1 MLRTKTR
8 VGSAFLLAFALT
20 LASGLVFAQDEDGQ
34 PIKYIN
40 PPPVPP
46 PTPENTQKDSPVVVT
61 ANPPP
66 RTDSWSDFNS
76 ALSYG
81 AFMQLQN
88 AAGYNTHGHAY
99 IFANAAPTND
109 PSKDKNG
116 PCSGNQAG
124 EPIEVSSG
132 TKLETVPVFALHGEM
147 GLKYEFYYNTAA
159 LQTQLSYPGYLYWTS
174 NLSYWLDTDCSTN
187 TVDNSRCHQT
197 IAHRPDGSAVTFS
210 GGPAASVYQELAV
223 DGTSVTNPVATLS
236 RDATTGNYTLQDE
249 DALTEIYSS
258 SGQLLSITDPSGIGW
273 TFSYTTGTNPYTR
286 ITHTDGQSF
295 TVAYTSTGE
304 TITDPAGNVY
314 TLTTISGGGGFTLS
328 YPGSPATVVAFKN
341 STFVQSGYDFSAL
354 TEMDYN
360 GIPYAYTTYVTAPTN
375 AAGGA
380 NPYYQWANGTS
391 LADGSK
397 KVSINYQADSSGNLS
412 ATITNPLGHVS
423 VNTYDGTNG
432 SGGAYNGL
440 LSSVSNDAVA
450 DCGATVASRAY
461 DANGNLAKTVDS
473 NGNVHTYTYAA
484 NGQLQTETE
493 AYGTAQARTTDYTW
507 DPNLQLNRVTSVTV
521 EGWSK
526 TVYTYNAQN
535 RLASVAVT
543 NLSANGTAN
552 QTLTTTYGYTLYPNG
567 MVQTATVTHPSPN
580 NSDVDTAQYDTFGNL
595 TSMSDGL
602 GHTTTYGN
610 YNGLGEP
617 QTVTGPNGDVTN
629 YTYDARG
636 RVVTKTTHPN
646 GSAATWTYGYDGF
659 GLLASV
665 SAPDDEMTT
674 WNRDAEMR
682 VTTMTHNDKDGTSTE
697 TYGYDANN
705 DVTSKTVSRNGTGT
719 YSTSATYD
727 ALGRPYQI
735 NGNHGQQLTYSYD
748 GNGNVLSVT
757 DATGHVA
764 SYQYDA
770 LDRVTQKT
778 ESGGASPSIP
788 SGVPT
793 LSAPANSTN
802 GSYALSWNAVSG
814 AATYELQ
821 EQVNSGSW
829 TTVQNNSGLG
839 WSTSGKANGTYGYR
853 VHACDV
859 TGCGAWSNV
868 ATVTVLYPPGTP
880 SLSVPASNNTG
891 GYTVSWSAAATATSY
906 NLLEQANGG
915 SWTTVQSNGTTAWVA
930 SGKANGTYGYQVQAC
945 NASGCSAWSS
955 VGSVAVLLPPA
966 SAPSLSAPSSNATGA
981 YTVSWTGVATAT
993 SYNLQ
998 EQINGGSWTTVQSS
1012 GAISWGAAGQSDGTY
1027 AYRVQ
1032 ACNGGGCGAWSSTST
1047 TTVLFPPGSPPS
1059 VSSPSTNSTGS
1070 YTVSWSTIANATSYT
1085 LQEQVNGGAWS
1096 TVQSSSATTWS
1107 ATGQANGSYGY
1118 QVQSCN
1124 SGGCSGWSSVST
1136 TTVLHPPGSA
1146 PTISVPASSTNG
1158 SYTVSWS
1165 GVSTATSYNLVERVN
1180 GGSWA
1185 TVQSSAATSWS
1196 TSGRGDATY
1205 EYQVQACNSSGCGPW
1220 SNLAPITVLLPPSSA
1235 PSLSVPGSNGS
1246 GSYTVSWSGVAT
1258 ATSYNLQ
1265 EQVNG
1270 GGWTTVQSGAS
1281 TSWSTSGRGDATY
1294 GYHVQACNSSGCG
1307 PWSSVASTTVLLP
1320 PSSAPALSV
1329 PGTNGNGS
1337 YTVSWSGVSTAS
1349 SYTLQEQ
1356 VNGGGW
1362 TTVQANSATSWNAS
1376 GKGTATYGYR
1386 VQACNSGGCGPWSGT
1401 SSITVTIP
1409 VPIAINGQNY
1419 STSSSPG
1426 STGGA
1431 SAAIGFEIVGGNT
1444 WEVFTSNQHV
1454 ANTYVTSGAVPS
1466 GATTVQ
1472 YTWTEVGLASGA
1484 NLGGGTVTNGAS
1496 SPTALSSNPSSN
1508 YSVAMGKNS
1517 SNIIGLTYQV
1527 TVTFYNAAGANVS
1540 SSTCTM
1546 TATVVGTM

>member
-1 MLRTKTR
+1 MPRIDSR
-8 VGSAFLLAFALT
+8 FGAVSLLAFALT
-20 LASGLVFAQDEDGQ
+20 LASGLAFAQDTPDGTHAKQ
-34 PIKYIN
+34 LEGVTVTAPSTS
-40 PPPVPP
+40 PPPPP
-46 PTPENTQKDSPVVVT
+46 ALLPADLTLSVSYPMILAQAKYVTQNQAP
-61 ANPPP
+61 
-66 RTDSWSDFNS
+66 S
-76 ALSYG
+76 AL
-81 AFMQLQN
+81 AKKN
-88 AAGYNTHGHAY
+88 
-99 IFANAAPTND
+99 PD
-109 PSKDKNG
+109 PCDKD
-116 PCSGNQAG
+116 AD
-124 EPIEVSSG
+124 PILPQTG
-132 TKLETVPVFALHGEM
+132 TKVETLPVFALPGEM
-147 GLKYEFYYNTAA
+147 GLKYVLYYNTANPYFA
-159 LQTQLSYPGYLYWTS
+159 SNPSSASNSSAPGWQD
-174 NLSYWLDTDCSTN
+174 NIQGYWLDTDCSSSTSN
-187 TVDNSRCHQT
+187 TGHCSQT
-197 IAHRPDGSAVTFS
+197 IAYRPDGSRITFS
-210 GGPAASVYQELAV
+210 GGPTATQHLELR
-223 DGTSVTNPVATLS
+223 DNGLPVTNPVMLLTQ
-236 RDATTGNYTLQDE
+236 DATSGNYSLQDE
-249 DALTEIYSS
+249 DALTEVYSS
-258 SGQLLSITDPSGIGW
+258 SGTLLSITDASGIGW
-273 TFSYTTGTNPYTR
+273 TYTYGTNGT
-286 ITHTDGQSF
+286 ITVTHTNGQSF
-295 TVAYTSTGE
+295 TIGAGA
-304 TITDPAGNVY
+304 ITDPAGNVY
-314 TLTTISGGGGFTLS
+314 TLTSISGGGGFTVS
-328 YPGSPATVVAFKN
+328 YPGSPATVIALKN
-341 STFVQSGYDFSAL
+341 STYSNPTKPGYDFSRF
-354 TEMDYN
+354 TEEDYN
-360 GIPYAYTTYVTAPTN
+360 GVPYAYTSYVTANNNYT
-375 AAGGA
+375 G
-380 NPYYQWANGTS
+380 WANGTS
-391 LADGSK
+391 LADGSRTF
-397 KVSINYQADSSGNLS
+397 SIAYAPDAAGNVT
-412 ATITNPLGHVS
+412 ATVTNPLGHVT
-423 VNTYDGTNG
+423 VKTYDGTDG
-432 SGGAYNGL
+432 SGGAYDGQ
-440 LSSVSNDAVA
+440 LSSVSNNAVA
-450 DCGATVASRAY
+450 DCGATEATRTY
-461 DANGNLAKTVDS
+461 DSNGNLAKTVDN

-493 AYGTAQARTTDYTW
+493 AYGTAQARTTDYVW
-507 DPNLQLNRVTSVTV
+507 DPNLQLNRLLSVTV

-543 NLSANGTAN
+543 NLSGNGTAN

-567 MVQTATVTHPSPN
+567 MVQTMTVTHPSPN
-580 NSDVDTAQYDTFGNL
+580 NSDVDTAQYDALGNL
-595 TSMSDGL
+595 TSMTDGL

-610 YNGLGEP
+610 YNGLGEVG
-617 QTVTGPNGDVTN
+617 TITGPNGDVTN

-646 GSAATWTYGYDGF
+646 GSAATWTYAYDGF

-665 SAPDDEMTT
+665 SAPDGEVTT

-757 DATGHVA
+757 DATGHVT

-770 LDRVTQKT
+770 LDRVTQKA
-778 ESGGASPSIP
+778 ESGGASPPMPSAAPSLSAPSASSGSYTVSWSSVSGATTYLLQEQASGGSWTTLQNSSATSLALSGKPSATFNYRVQACDVTGCGPWSNVGSVIVTHITGYIDGVYIDGSGNANIRGWACSTGLAESVSADLYLGGPAGSGTFIGRYTANQSSEPAVASACDVSSGSYRYSIP
-788 SGVPT
+788 LSTTIRSQYVGQTIYVHGISPVGLDNSLLNNSGSFTVPVNEPASAPT
-793 LSAPANSTN
+793 LSAPAN
-802 GSYALSWNAVSG
+802 
-814 AATYELQ
+814 
-821 EQVNSGSW
+821 
-829 TTVQNNSGLG
+829 
-839 WSTSGKANGTYGYR
+839 
-853 VHACDV
+853 
-859 TGCGAWSNV
+859 
-868 ATVTVLYPPGTP
+868 
-880 SLSVPASNNTG
+880 
-891 GYTVSWSAAATATSY
+891 
-906 NLLEQANGG
+906 
-915 SWTTVQSNGTTAWVA
+915 
-930 SGKANGTYGYQVQAC
+930 
-945 NASGCSAWSS
+945 
-955 VGSVAVLLPPA
+955 
-966 SAPSLSAPSSNATGA
+966 NATGS

-993 SYNLQ
+993 SYNLK

-1012 GAISWGAAGQSDGTY
+1012 GATSWGAAGQSDGTY
-1027 AYRVQ
+1027 AYQVQ
-1032 ACNGGGCGAWSSTST
+1032 ACNSSGCSAWSPTST

-1107 ATGQANGSYGY
+1107 ATGQANGTYGY

-1146 PTISVPASSTNG
+1146 PTISVPASSTTG

-1165 GVSTATSYNLVERVN
+1165 GVSTATSYNLQEQVN
-1180 GGSWA
+1180 GGSWT
-1185 TVQSSAATSWS
+1185 TVQSGASTSWS

-1205 EYQVQACNSSGCGPW
+1205 GYQVQACNSSGCGPW
-1220 SNLAPITVLLPPSSA
+1220 SSVASTSVLLPPSSA

-1356 VNGGGW
+1356 VNSGGW
-1362 TTVQANSATSWNAS
+1362 TTVQANGATSWNAS
-1376 GKGTATYGYR
+1376 GKGSATYGYR

-1431 SAAIGFEIVGGNT
+1431 SAAIGFEITGGNT
-1444 WEVFTSNQHV
+1444 WEVFTSNQYV
-1454 ANTYVTSGAVPS
+1454 ANTYVTSGTVPA

-1472 YTWTEVGLASGA
+1472 YTWTEVGLANGA
-1484 NLGGGTVTNGAS
+1484 NVGGGTVTNGAGA
-1496 SPTALSSNPSSN
+1496 PTALSGNPSSN
-1508 YSVAMGKNS
+1508 YYISIGRNS
-1517 SNIIGLTYQV
+1517 SNTAGLTYQV
-1527 TVTFYNAAGANVS
+1527 TVTFYNAAGANIS

-1546 TATVVGTM
+1546 TATVSGAL